1 MPVYPPNLNQ
11 KTLYGLKFRLVAQV
25 HASQYAQGYRQ
36 NCGVMS
42 ENWFIDAFVLSIC
55 ATGDNPSLRSSEY
68 RIKYAEDQSSSLQS
82 LYARTAEMLGT
93 GRFQT
98 DR

>member
-1 MPVYPPNLNQ
+1 MVIAKIVGSSL
-11 KTLYGLKFRLVAQV
+11 KTGLLMLFV
-25 HASQYAQGYRQ
+25 H
-36 NCGVMS
+36 
-42 ENWFIDAFVLSIC
+42 SIC
-55 ATGDNPSLRSSEY
+55 ATCNDPSLRSSEY
-68 RIKYAEDQSSSLQS
+68 RYPIKYAEDQSSSLQS